1 VESQITH
8 LITCKNIAK
17 FSRKK
22 EQHTTTHTTAIK
34 SHIYRR
40 WYIYTIICSI
50 GGVTTVLFRF
60 INATHRVMAFQ
71 FNFMSDSCV
80 DRTTTEME
88 TVLEDT
94 MNSIPP
100 LVEVMPP
107 SISVQPMTNIKTSI
121 TWKDKTIIALNDDD
135 ESESDLIPGV
145 YEGLRFYQ

>member
-1 VESQITH
+1 
-8 LITCKNIAK
+8 
-17 FSRKK
+17 
-22 EQHTTTHTTAIK
+22 
-34 SHIYRR
+34 
-40 WYIYTIICSI
+40 
-50 GGVTTVLFRF
+50 
-60 INATHRVMAFQ
+60 
-71 FNFMSDSCV
+71 MSDSCV